1 MDCENVSSL
10 YGKIFDGEAD
20 DADHEALEN
29 HLRVCREC
37 EDDYNWYKFSL
48 QALNNLEPVSP
59 PKDFLEQ
66 LNKRIHPRSKRT
78 GIKYFVRN
86 FLDSIPQLPVP
97 VGVASLALI
106 AIFAFMVYNNAP
118 VDSGLA
124 IAPLAGAKSIATSM
138 EINSPAAK
146 VAQGSTDTA
155 TTSTTSTGSTAR
167 LPMIAS
173 NHAPAATQV
182 SAMPAWRFPTIADEI
197 GGDNLTVES
206 PRIDLAVE
214 SLRKVLPNIQGQIV
228 DERTR
233 NSFGDVMVGVVI
245 PSNKYADL
253 ATALINHGSV
263 EAGALQ
269 IEGKALVPSK
279 TNSNQLHLY
288 IRFTRSTQ

>member
-20 DADHEALEN
+20 DADHKALED
-29 HLRVCREC
+29 HLRVCSDC
-37 EDDYNWYKFSL
+37 KDDYNWYKFSL

-59 PKDFLEQ
+59 PTDFLEQ
-66 LNKRIHPRSKRT
+66 LNKRIQPRSKLT
-78 GIKYFVRN
+78 GFKYFVRN

-106 AIFAFMVYNNAP
+106 AIFAFMIYNNAP
-118 VDSGLA
+118 VDSGLG
-124 IAPLAGAKSIATSM
+124 IAPLGGAKSIAASV
-138 EINSPAAK
+138 ESNSAAK
-146 VAQGSTDTA
+146 VAQSSGETA
-155 TTSTTSTGSTAR
+155 TAPTGSTAR

-173 NHAPAATQV
+173 NLAPAATQV

>member
-20 DADHEALEN
+20 DADHKALED
-29 HLRVCREC
+29 HLRVCSDC
-37 EDDYNWYKFSL
+37 KDDYNWYKFSL

-66 LNKRIHPRSKRT
+66 LNKRIQPRSKLT
-78 GIKYFVRN
+78 GFKYFVRN

-106 AIFAFMVYNNAP
+106 AIFAFMIYNNAP
-118 VDSGLA
+118 VDSGLG
-124 IAPLAGAKSIATSM
+124 IAPLGGAKSIAASV
-138 EINSPAAK
+138 ESNSAAK
-146 VAQGSTDTA
+146 VAQSSGETA
-155 TTSTTSTGSTAR
+155 TAPTGSTAR

-173 NHAPAATQV
+173 NLAPAATQV

>member
-20 DADHEALEN
+20 EADHKALED
-29 HLRVCREC
+29 HLTVCSDC
-37 EDDYNWYKFSL
+37 KDDYNWYKLSV
-48 QALNNLEPVSP
+48 QAINNLEPVSP
-59 PKDFLEQ
+59 PIDFLEQ
-66 LNKRIHPRSKRT
+66 LNKRIHPGSKLT
-78 GIKYFVRN
+78 GLKYFVRN
-86 FLDSIPQLPVP
+86 LLDSVPQLPVP

-106 AIFAFMVYNNAP
+106 AIFAFMVYNNVP
-118 VDSGLA
+118 IDSGMA
-124 IAPLAGAKSIATSM
+124 IAPLAGAKSIAASM
-138 EINSPAAK
+138 ESTSPASK
-146 VAQGSTDTA
+146 VVQSSGETA
-155 TTSTTSTGSTAR
+155 TTSPGTTAR
-167 LPMIAS
+167 LPMMAS

-214 SLRKVLPNIQGQIV
+214 SLRNVLPNIQGQIV
-228 DERTR
+228 DERIR

-245 PSNKYADL
+245 PSNRYADL

-263 EAGALQ
+263 EAGSLQ